1 MRRFLVAT
9 LAVSALALAA
19 CGTDSSGEGD
29 GQPAAAGASAGA
41 DTAAATATACT
52 EAMAASETGA
62 TAFEEG
68 LDNLLKVALEG
79 DDAKAEAAEKEFRT
93 TLTAWADKL
102 TELAGEP
109 VAEDVKAALTET
121 AATVKKIADPE
132 DNTPVNAA
140 TQQLAGIAD
149 KIGAACA

>member
-1 MRRFLVAT
+1 VRRFLVAA
-9 LAVSALALAA
+9 LAVSAFALAA
-19 CGTDSSGEGD
+19 CGTETSGETAA
-29 GQPAAAGASAGA
+29 QPAAGA

-52 EAMAASETGA
+52 EAMAVSKTGA

-68 LDNLLKVALEG
+68 VDNLLKVALEG
-79 DDAKAEAAEKEFRT
+79 DDVKADAAEKEFRAA
-93 TLTAWADKL
+93 LTAWADQL
-102 TELAGEP
+102 TALSGEP

-121 AATVKKIADPE
+121 AGIVTKIADPE
-132 DNTPVNAA
+132 DNTPINAA